1 MSKRI
6 KFFIGHLSV
15 SLLIAIATA
24 ILIFLVWYP
33 QPLAKAVGVTSLFVM
48 LIIID
53 VIIGPL
59 LGLLVYKEGKN
70 TLKFDLAVVI
80 LTQLSAFTFGFYT
93 IAQGRPLWIVASNY
107 NFQLVKN
114 NEINDQSIQYAAEA
128 FKNRSW
134 IGPQF
139 VGIRT
144 DLNHRSHVSTV
155 QNGQGAWFNYPAR
168 YISIDKVENR
178 FKYAIQDLTMLEKF
192 NSKEQVIST
201 LKRYPQ
207 ANAWMPLAAPVMNMT
222 ILVNKD
228 TAEIIKIVDLR
239 PWK

>member
-128 FKNRSW
+128 
-134 IGPQF
+134 
-139 VGIRT
+139 
-144 DLNHRSHVSTV
+144 
-155 QNGQGAWFNYPAR
+155 
-168 YISIDKVENR
+168 
-178 FKYAIQDLTMLEKF
+178 
-192 NSKEQVIST
+192 
-201 LKRYPQ
+201 LKTE
-207 ANAWMPLAAPVMNMT
+207 AG
-222 ILVNKD
+222 
-228 TAEIIKIVDLR
+228 
-239 PWK
+239 